1 MRKLAIIGM
10 MFLAGS
16 AFAQQG
22 VTGPKFKNTNV
33 WEVKK
38 TATVL
43 NVKGVVTPEL
53 KSPELKNLQVW
64 ERKSTTDMV
73 VIVGNLKMH
82 DLQGPK
88 RKNYHPWQK

>member
-16 AFAQQG
+16 AFAKQG
-22 VTGPKFKNTNV
+22 VTRPKFKNTNA

-38 TATVL
+38 MAAVL
-43 NVKGVVTPEL
+43 NVKSVVTPEL

-64 ERKSTTDMV
+64 QRKSTTDMV
-73 VIVGNLKMH
+73 VVVGNRKIH

-88 RKNYHPWQK
+88 RKN